1 MKRMSPFLVYF
12 LAVRGPFLSAS
23 AIPVLVGTAMAH
35 GQGYSLNP
43 LFFWLNLAGVVAL
56 HFGANAAN
64 DYYDYLS
71 GADPAR
77 PVKPFSGGSQLLQR
91 GILRP
96 RHYFYLIFGHLAL
109 AVLIAFFFGY
119 TRGPLALVLGLA
131 GALVAYYYT
140 APPVKLSYR
149 GLGEVAVG
157 LTFGPLAILGSFLV
171 QGGEP
176 GLLPIL
182 AGLPPGF
189 LIANVLYVN
198 QYADYLEDREAGKR
212 NLVVILGRERAL
224 PGVYLLFV
232 AAYLSLIAA
241 VGAGALP
248 PRALAACLTA
258 PLARRAADELHRR
271 LKETER
277 LSGASAATIAVHG
290 LTGLLLALAC
300 LQDGPGS

>member
-1 MKRMSPFLVYF
+1 VNRMSPFLVYF
-12 LAVRGPFLSAS
+12 FAVRGPFLSAS
-23 AIPVLVGTAMAH
+23 VIPVLLGTAMAYR
-35 GQGYSLNP
+35 QGHSLNS

-77 PVKPFSGGSQLLQR
+77 PAKPFSGGSQLLQR

-96 RHYFYLIFGHLAL
+96 CHYFYLIFGHLAL
-109 AVLIAFFFGY
+109 AVLIAFFFGRA
-119 TRGPLALVLGLA
+119 RGLLTLALGLTGVLL
-131 GALVAYYYT
+131 AYYYT

-171 QGGEP
+171 QSGKFGF
-176 GLLPIL
+176 LPFL
-182 AGLPPGF
+182 ASLPLGF

-224 PGVYLLFV
+224 PGVYLLFA
-232 AAYLSLIAA
+232 AAYLSLVAA

-248 PRALAACLTA
+248 PGALAACFTA
-258 PLARRAADELHRR
+258 PFARRAAEELRYH
-271 LKETER
+271 LKEPER
-277 LSGASAATIAVHG
+277 LFFASSATIAVHG
-290 LTGLLLALAC
+290 ITGLILALAC
-300 LQDGPGS
+300 VQDGRGW